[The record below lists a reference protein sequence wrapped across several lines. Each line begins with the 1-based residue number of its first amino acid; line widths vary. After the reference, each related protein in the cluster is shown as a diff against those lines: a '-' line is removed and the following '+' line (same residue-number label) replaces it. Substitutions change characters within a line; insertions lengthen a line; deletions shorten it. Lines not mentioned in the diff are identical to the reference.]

1 MAITFVGEVQ
11 KWNYTDSSATET
23 FTVTTTISAGNFA
36 VVIWHQEN
44 DATNILTSVT
54 DSAGN
59 TWAVTASSAN
69 GGYCCGIAYGII
81 ATALTSGSGT
91 ITLHW
96 TNTSFQFKQGT
107 VLQFS
112 GVATSTPLDAN
123 STVNDTFGSS
133 VSIPL
138 TTTTAN
144 TVVVA
149 VVAQQHSQT
158 YTVGGSFTDA
168 SNQSTGS
175 PQRDDYCYSIVS
187 ATGTYD
193 PAGSLGAA
201 DNYRGS
207 IASFKDAGGGG
218 GATVKQLAALGV
230 G

>member
-112 GVATSTPLDAN
+112 GVATTSPLDAN

-207 IASFKDAGGGG
+207 IASFKDAGGG
-218 GATVKQLAALGV
+218 AARR
-230 G
+230 